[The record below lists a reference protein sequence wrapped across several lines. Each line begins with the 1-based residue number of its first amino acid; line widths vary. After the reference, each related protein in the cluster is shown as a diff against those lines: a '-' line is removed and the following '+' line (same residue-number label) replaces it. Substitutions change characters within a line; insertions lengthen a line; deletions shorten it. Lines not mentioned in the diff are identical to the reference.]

1 MTKRGRNKNLTE
13 YVKIK
18 RKIKIFKYTKK
29 CFKMEIKVK
38 IKIKNKRSNCYRL
51 LKMLVACKI
60 KNCKRTSKSPNKK
73 CATIL

>member
-38 IKIKNKRSNCYRL
+38 IKIDK
-51 LKMLVACKI
+51 
-60 KNCKRTSKSPNKK
+60 
-73 CATIL
+73 